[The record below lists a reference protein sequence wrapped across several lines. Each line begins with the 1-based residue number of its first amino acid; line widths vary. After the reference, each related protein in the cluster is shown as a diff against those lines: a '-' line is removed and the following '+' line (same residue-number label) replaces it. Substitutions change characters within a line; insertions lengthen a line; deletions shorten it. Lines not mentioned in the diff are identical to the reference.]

1 MILGATIKLKD
12 QFTATM
18 KNAQKATGEM
28 SKSMKLAGLQAN
40 KMKKDF
46 KEAYE
51 AAKPDNMFDSATKIG
66 AGMTAMGV
74 AGAAALGAATKMAID
89 FESAFAGVRKTVDA
103 TEEEFS
109 IMKSQ
114 IRAMAKEIPATHE
127 EIAAVA
133 EAAGQL
139 GIQKDAIMGFTR
151 VMIDLGVASNM
162 TSDEAATSLARFAN
176 ITQMSAQDYDRLGA
190 TIVDLGNNLATTE
203 GEIVE
208 MGLRLAGAGSQIGM
222 SEAQILSFAGA
233 LSSVGISA
241 DAGGSAF
248 SKVMIAMASDVATNG
263 KNLSNFAKVSGMSVT
278 EFKNAFQKD
287 AAGAIISFTE
297 GLGKMS
303 AAGGNVFGILDEMG
317 MSEIRVRDALLR
329 ASGAGDLFRQ
339 SMETGT
345 NAWDEN
351 VALSNEAAQ
360 RYATTESQLKML
372 KNIMKDIGISVGDII
387 LPNLINLIER
397 TKDLLAPLD
406 KMSDKTKKM
415 ITFIAL
421 GGTAFML
428 LVGPLLLLIGMLPA
442 IAAGFAMVNAVF
454 LASPIGL
461 IVLGIIAL
469 VAAIAYLWKTNEGF
483 RESFKGVWESIKTII
498 SSVLKIIV
506 KAFEKAW
513 PVITRVIEAAWNV
526 ISPIF
531 SAMAKGLEIVAKGV
545 KWVADKFDA
554 SPTEVKVTGK
564 AKAKG
569 HAAGLSYVP
578 YDNYPALLHRG
589 ETVLPRRDADHYRA
603 GSSGV
608 GAVTITGNTFH
619 VREEADIDKI
629 VNALAAKLRQ
639 SASNR
644 GRVVTA

>member
-1 MILGATIKLKD
+1 MILGATIRLKD
-12 QFTATM
+12 QFTPIM
-18 KNAQKATGEM
+18 KQAKKGTEEM
-28 SKSMKLAGLQAN
+28 SKSMKLAGLQATQ
-40 KMKKDF
+40 MKKDF

-51 AAKPDNMFDSATKIG
+51 AAKPDNMFDSAKQVG
-66 AGMTAMGV
+66 AGMTAIGV
-74 AGAAALGAATKMAID
+74 AGAAALGGAVKTAID

-103 TEEEFS
+103 TEEEFA
-109 IMKSQ
+109 MFKYQ

-127 EIAAVA
+127 EIAGVA

-139 GIQKDAIMGFTR
+139 GIQKEAIMGFTR
-151 VMIDLGVASNM
+151 TMIDLGVATNM

-208 MGLRLAGAGSQIGM
+208 MGLRLAGAGAQIGM

-263 KNLSNFAKVSGMSVT
+263 KNLNNFAKVSGMSVA

-345 NAWDEN
+345 NAWNEN

-372 KNIMKDIGISVGDII
+372 KNIMKDIGISVGDIL
-387 LPNLINLIER
+387 LPNLIKIIGKV
-397 TKDLLAPLD
+397 KDMLAPLD
-406 KMSDKTKKM
+406 RMSDKTKKM
-415 ITFIAL
+415 LTYVLLA
-421 GGTAFML
+421 GTAFML
-428 LVGPLLLLIGMLPA
+428 IGGPLLLLIGMLPT
-442 IAAGFAMVNAVF
+442 IAAGFAMINAVF

-483 RESFKGVWESIKTII
+483 RDTFTKIWESVKTII
-498 SSVLKIIV
+498 VSVLAIIV

-513 PVITRVIEAAWNV
+513 PAITKVIEVAWTV
-526 ISPIF
+526 IKPILNLL
-531 SAMAKGLEIVAKGV
+531 AKGLENTANAV
-545 KWVADKFDA
+545 KWVAEK
-554 SPTEVKVTGK
+554 TGSLPK
-564 AKAKG
+564 IGGGKAKG
-569 HAAGLSYVP
+569 HASGLSYVP

-629 VNALAAKLRQ
+629 ANALAAKLRQ